1 MLLFFEQ
8 DWEKVSFDNN
18 FLQNESP
25 TLEINRCYI
34 VLLMQTC
41 GVSKNDRIFK
51 IRGHSFSKYG
61 KFFEKLRG

>member
-18 FLQNESP
+18 FLQHESP
-25 TLEINRCYI
+25 TLEMNRCYI
-34 VLLMQTC
+34 GLLMQTC

-51 IRGHSFSKYG
+51 IRGYSFSKYA
-61 KFFEKLRG
+61 KFSEKLRG